1 MQYATASVD
10 SNVQTYVSINQR
22 ETGVGEADAIIT
34 DGQYIYELVQKET
47 ENDWG
52 DPPCIHILK
61 PEGKQTKEI
70 LKFKLPIPKNEN
82 GSTGLSSDAKWL
94 SYRTAALYVY
104 QDILVVAEE
113 LHGLAGEEELQ
124 GTVKWDVKTAVYF
137 YDISDIRHPKELRH
151 ILQNGSYNT
160 LREYQGVLY
169 LVTQNWDVPVT
180 AMKEKNKERY
190 VPWLDGK
197 FLETDNIILPE
208 DAQGNAYTMVSTW
221 KLQKDVKKINAKVVI
236 GLYTGVYMTENN
248 LYLSTTLYAD
258 IAQQEKNDS
267 SRILRFKLDG
277 GKLVENKTVVMP
289 GSFANSFAIQ
299 ERKDMLYVVTEIIHY
314 AYEQDA
320 KGEEGYESGQN
331 YVSNTEICA
340 YVFDDALEMISKCG
354 NIAENEDV
362 KAVRLLEDVG
372 YVVSY
377 QQTDP
382 LISIDFSDP
391 KELKVMDELKMPG
404 FSTYLHP
411 VKDNLLLGIG
421 TTDDTQNQHIK
432 IALYDI
438 SDNENLHIFDEKLI
452 EDMENSNVEYDYKG
466 VFIDGDNSIVGFGGM
481 TYDEKYLDDSE
492 EKAYR
497 NTYVLY
503 RYSREGKL
511 EPIGDYEVKTGSSG
525 MVGMRIGSWF
535 YIIPYGHAGVSDM
548 VIVPYL

>member
-1 MQYATASVD
+1 MQLLLSTAMCRHMFRST
-10 SNVQTYVSINQR
+10 SG

-221 KLQKDVKKINAKVVI
+221 KLQKDVKKINTKAVI
-236 GLYTGVYMTENN
+236 GLVRG
-248 LYLSTTLYAD
+248 
-258 IAQQEKNDS
+258 
-267 SRILRFKLDG
+267 RI
-277 GKLVENKTVVMP
+277 
-289 GSFANSFAIQ
+289 
-299 ERKDMLYVVTEIIHY
+299 
-314 AYEQDA
+314 
-320 KGEEGYESGQN
+320 
-331 YVSNTEICA
+331 
-340 YVFDDALEMISKCG
+340 
-354 NIAENEDV
+354 
-362 KAVRLLEDVG
+362 
-372 YVVSY
+372 
-377 QQTDP
+377 
-382 LISIDFSDP
+382 
-391 KELKVMDELKMPG
+391 
-404 FSTYLHP
+404 
-411 VKDNLLLGIG
+411 
-421 TTDDTQNQHIK
+421 
-432 IALYDI
+432 YD
-438 SDNENLHIFDEKLI
+438 
-452 EDMENSNVEYDYKG
+452 
-466 VFIDGDNSIVGFGGM
+466 
-481 TYDEKYLDDSE
+481 
-492 EKAYR
+492 
-497 NTYVLY
+497 
-503 RYSREGKL
+503 RE
-511 EPIGDYEVKTGSSG
+511 
-525 MVGMRIGSWF
+525 
-535 YIIPYGHAGVSDM
+535 
-548 VIVPYL
+548 